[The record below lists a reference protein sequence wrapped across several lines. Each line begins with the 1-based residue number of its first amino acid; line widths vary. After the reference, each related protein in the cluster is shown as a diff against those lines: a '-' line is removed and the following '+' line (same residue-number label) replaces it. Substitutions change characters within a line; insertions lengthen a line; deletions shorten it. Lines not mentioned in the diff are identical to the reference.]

1 MSFQRTL
8 LKWKIIGFYILEV
21 FVFRVFCNNC
31 CIKLWMHNFYMSL
44 LLGHQLVIEF
54 NAYKERL
61 LEEIFDVCSARDRR
75 KTISFVFH
83 ARVLG
88 QYHLL
93 SWLLNYYYAPCSRGG
108 GIKQWCIAKNGG
120 GYTQRAVEKG
130 LKVPCL
136 FMITVV
142 SICCQKNLEV
152 GIRCIPAYTP
162 QYTTGIKW
170 CCDLSVCLFVCPSH
184 LAQLGVQCLGQ
195 ATWAVH
201 TADPSAHGRRS
212 AVMGGGIS
220 SHHAITC

>member
-108 GIKQWCIAKNGG
+108 ALSSG
-120 GYTQRAVEKG
+120 VL
-130 LKVPCL
+130 LK
-136 FMITVV
+136 M
-142 SICCQKNLEV
+142 EV
-152 GIRCIPAYTP
+152 GVHKGPWRRAWRYPAYLWSLMWVYAVKKTWRLVYGVYPRIPA
-162 QYTTGIKW
+162 I
-170 CCDLSVCLFVCPSH
+170 
-184 LAQLGVQCLGQ
+184 
-195 ATWAVH
+195 
-201 TADPSAHGRRS
+201 
-212 AVMGGGIS
+212 
-220 SHHAITC
+220 HHWH

>member
-1 MSFQRTL
+1 MHTKSAFLKKFLMSTVPEIGGKLFHL
-8 LKWKIIGFYILEV
+8 YFMPESLVSIIFSADY
-21 FVFRVFCNNC
+21 
-31 CIKLWMHNFYMSL
+31 
-44 LLGHQLVIEF
+44 
-54 NAYKERL
+54 
-61 LEEIFDVCSARDRR
+61 EIIIMPPAV
-75 KTISFVFH
+75 
-83 ARVLG
+83 
-88 QYHLL
+88 
-93 SWLLNYYYAPCSRGG
+93 GG

-120 GYTQRAVEKG
+120 GYTQRAMEKG

-136 FMITVV
+136 FMITEV

-152 GIRCIPAYTP
+152 GIRRIPAYTP

-195 ATWAVH
+195 ATWAVQ
-201 TADPSAHGRRS
+201 TADPSVHGRRS